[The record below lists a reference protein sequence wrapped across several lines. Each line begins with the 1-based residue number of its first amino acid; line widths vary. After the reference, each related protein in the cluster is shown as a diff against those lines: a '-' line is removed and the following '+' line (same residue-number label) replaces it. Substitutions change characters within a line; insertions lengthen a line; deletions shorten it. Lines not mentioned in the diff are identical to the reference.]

1 VPFSLLILFPSHS
14 IQICPTVLSNPLIFV
29 KELFF
34 RCISSFSFYLSQKRR
49 CFSHFYLLFYSC
61 SKLLAERGQPQFRGC
76 RSNLC
81 PWGSPAIAPK
91 TVRNPLCFFLPP
103 HFLLIKGHTMLHG
116 NLIISI
122 FYESFKS
129 FLKKS
134 HIFCLL
140 PVFSPICVA
149 FLFYFYMFVYQNK
162 SLPCGGSKRLFSLR
176 HPTLFAQAMAASARA
191 VFS

>member
-1 VPFSLLILFPSHS
+1 LSKSCFFVAFHRFLFIQAKIEDVFRTFILRFILVRNFWQSAGSPNSGGAA
-14 IQICPTVLSNPLIFV
+14 PTF
-29 KELFF
+29 
-34 RCISSFSFYLSQKRR
+34 
-49 CFSHFYLLFYSC
+49 
-61 SKLLAERGQPQFRGC
+61 A
-76 RSNLC
+76 

-91 TVRNPLCFFLPP
+91 TVRNSLCFFLPP